1 MTATFVTFRM
11 LAFALQ
17 RLHMGEQRHIDTL
30 HDVWM
35 KGAPS
40 PDSIVRNPKGYDP
53 RKLQA
58 GNVEKRLLLPTQ
70 VSAWVE
76 DVTKA
81 RGIACTADQA
91 LTMVQGVATIFS
103 DEGNKR

>member
-1 MTATFVTFRM
+1 MKPTFVAFYQ
-11 LAFALQ
+11 LSFALQ
-17 RLHMGEQRHIDTL
+17 RLHMGEQRHINTL

-58 GNVEKRLLLPTQ
+58 GNVEKRLLLPKQ
-70 VSAWVE
+70 ISAWVE

-81 RGIACTADQA
+81 RGIACTPEQA
-91 LTMVQGVATIFS
+91 LTMVQGVAKIFS
-103 DEGNKR
+103 DEGTPR